1 MPDPILNPTPTSPP
15 EPSPLALRAA
25 LDQRREFLVLLPT
38 EKVKRDLRLDVK
50 VTGAI
55 VSGAIPLIMQH
66 RDAIA
71 AQFGEEGVA
80 SLDELQGL
88 VYACIQ
94 AEIEVTNAESGTEV
108 AELAARV
115 SQSHRYLVNEL
126 ESLAFRKLLDASR
139 IDPGRPIQG
148 YRPLVT
154 STLTLIDLARTILPE
169 VGGKTSLTIETL
181 VDIERVATEMFDT
194 LNARDRG
201 VPRIAGA
208 PRISAAELRTRALS
222 HLVSVYDQVRR
233 MLTYVRWAEGDADA
247 IAPSLYAARRG
258 FHRTSSGSTDA
269 GSGQPNPAQPT
280 QPTPT
285 EPAVTPTPAPA
296 PIDPVPGS
304 GPAPFTS

>member
-15 EPSPLALRAA
+15 SPSPLALRAA
-25 LDQRREFLVLLPT
+25 LDQRREFLVLLPA

-55 VSGAIPLIMQH
+55 VSGAIPLIGQH
-66 RDAIA
+66 RDGIA
-71 AQFGEEGVA
+71 AQFGDEGVA
-80 SLDELQGL
+80 FVDELQGL
-88 VYACIQ
+88 VYACLQ

-115 SQSHRYLVNEL
+115 SQSHRYLINEL

-169 VGGKTSLTIETL
+169 VAGKTSLDMETL
-181 VDIERVATEMFDT
+181 VGIERVATEMFDT
-194 LNARDRG
+194 LNARERG
-201 VPRIAGA
+201 VMRIPGA
-208 PRISAAELRTRALS
+208 PRISAAELSTRALS
-222 HLVSVYDQVRR
+222 HLYGVYDQVRR
-233 MLTYVRWAEGDADA
+233 MLTYVRWSEGDGDT

-258 FHRTSSGSTDA
+258 FGRTSSDSSA
-269 GSGQPNPAQPT
+269 G

-285 EPAVTPTPAPA
+285 PPTPSAPTDPAVTPTPVT